1 MIKTVFHS
9 DDLPPQDRMAAFDEF
24 QLNSVHPM
32 RFLSSESANFHAIA
46 RALDLADINVVELTC
61 SPSEVRRTPRLIREC
76 DPDLYSVLF
85 PLHGR
90 LVVSQAGREAM
101 LGTRDLALY
110 DSRHPF
116 QVRIAGEGGTA
127 SLVRAQVPRALLSLP
142 RRRLDSILA
151 VPFSGQDGVGAL
163 LTQFLTRLIADS
175 ASYRAMDVPRLSG
188 VAVDLMTASIAH
200 HLDAGAATPEDSGQ
214 DALFLRI
221 EAFVQRHLR
230 DPELTPRSIASA
242 HHISVAYLHRLFQ
255 QHSTTVS
262 AWIRRQRLE
271 RARRDL
277 ADPALR
283 LTPVHQIAA
292 RWGFN
297 DHSTF
302 TRAFRA
308 VYDLPPRDYRFH
320 MLTPSGA
327 ATE

>member
-1 MIKTVFHS
+1 MIRTAFHS
-9 DDLPPQDRMAAFDEF
+9 DDLPPQDRFAAFDEL
-24 QLNSVHPM
+24 QLNSAHPLQF
-32 RFLSSESANFHAIA
+32 RHSESANFHAVA

-61 SPSEVRRTPRLIREC
+61 SPSEVRQTPRLIREC
-76 DPDLYSVLF
+76 DPDLYCVLL

-90 LVVSQAGREAM
+90 LVVSQLGREAV
-101 LGTRDLALY
+101 LGTQDFALY

-116 QVRIAGEGGTA
+116 QARIVGDGGTA
-127 SLVRAQVPRALLSLP
+127 SLVRVQVPQALLPLP
-142 RRRLDSILA
+142 SRQLDNILA
-151 VPFSGQDGVGAL
+151 VSLSGQDGVGAL

-175 ASYRAMDVPRLSG
+175 ASYRAIDVPRLAG
-188 VAVDLMTASIAH
+188 IAVDLMTASLAH
-200 HLDAGAATPEDSGQ
+200 YLDDGAATPDDSGQ
-214 DALFLRI
+214 HGLLVRI

-242 HHISVAYLHRLFQ
+242 HHISVSYLHRLFEQ
-255 QHSTTVS
+255 RSTTVS

-283 LTPVHQIAA
+283 FTPVHQIAA

-302 TRAFRA
+302 TRAFRS
-308 VYDLPPRDYRFH
+308 VYDLPPKDYRCH
-320 MLTPSGA
+320 MLAPSGA
-327 ATE
+327 AAE

>member
-1 MIKTVFHS
+1 MIETVFHS
-9 DDLPPQDRMAAFDEF
+9 GDLAPRDRMAAFNEL

-32 RFLSSESANFHAIA
+32 RFVHSEPANFHAIA
-46 RALDLADINVVELTC
+46 RALDLADVNVVELTC
-61 SPSEVRRTPRLIREC
+61 SPSEVVRTPRLIREC

-90 LVVSQAGREAM
+90 LVVSQADREAV
-101 LGTRDLALY
+101 LGARELALY

-116 QVRIAGEGGTA
+116 QIRITGDGGTV
-127 SLVRAQVPRALLSLP
+127 SLVRAQVPRAVLPLP
-142 RRRLDSILA
+142 RRRLDKALA
-151 VPFSGQDGVGAL
+151 VSLSGQDGVGAL
-163 LTQFLTRLIADS
+163 LAQFLTRLIADS
-175 ASYRAMDVPRLSG
+175 ASYRATDVPRLSG
-188 VAVDLMTASIAH
+188 IAIDLMTASLAH
-200 HLDAGAATPEDSGQ
+200 LLDTGAAPPDESGQ
-214 DALFLRI
+214 GLFLRI
-221 EAFVQRHLR
+221 QAFVQRHLP
-230 DPELTPRSIASA
+230 DPELTPRSIAAA

-255 QHSTTVS
+255 RHDTTVS

-283 LTPVHQIAA
+283 FTPVHQIAA

-308 VYDLPPRDYRFH
+308 VYDVSPRDYRYH
-320 MLTPSGA
+320 VLAPSGA
-327 ATE
+327 AVN